1 MAVVDRKGH
10 VNVHFKVGLPRL
22 VLNLIDE
29 TAYEG
34 AETGMLSAALD
45 PDYEGLPFLYVYYS
59 VRGEGE
65 KTRLSRFTI
74 VDGGARRD
82 TELVI
87 LEIPQPADIHNGGD
101 IEFGSDGMLYL
112 GLGDGGPV
120 WEKQSQRVDTFLGS
134 IIRIDVRGATEEQPY
149 KVPSD
154 NPLVANP
161 DARPE
166 IWAWGLRNPW
176 RMDIDPESGKIWVG
190 DVGWARVEEIT
201 VVEAGTNH
209 GWHLFEG
216 SECRVSGETGVTEED
231 CNDARDEMIFPV
243 HEYLHPG
250 NGCAVIG
257 GYVYRG
263 TAIPWLQGAYIF
275 GDFCTSKIWA
285 LTPVGESEWW
295 SQHMLTVEPHR
306 RITSF
311 ASDEEGEIY
320 ILTLDGPILK
330 IVGASNV
337 AD

>member
-10 VNVHFKVGLPRL
+10 INVHFKAGLPRL

-45 PDYEGLPFLYVYYS
+45 PDFEEFPFLYVYYS
-59 VRGEGE
+59 VRSDKEM
-65 KTRLSRFTI
+65 TRLSRFTI
-74 VDGGARRD
+74 VKGGPRRD
-82 TELVI
+82 SELVI
-87 LEIPQPADIHNGGD
+87 LDVPQPSDVHNGGD

-120 WEKQSQRVDTFLGS
+120 WEKQSQRLDTLLGS
-134 IIRIDVRGATEEQPY
+134 IIRIDIRGATDEQPY

-154 NPLVANP
+154 NPLVSVP

-176 RMDIDPESGKIWVG
+176 RMDIDPESGNIWVG

-209 GWHLFEG
+209 GWHFFEG
-216 SECRVSGETGVTEED
+216 RECRASGETGVTEED
-231 CNDARDEMIFPV
+231 CENATDEVVFPI

-257 GYVYRG
+257 GFVYRG
-263 TAIPWLQGAYIF
+263 SAIPWLRGAYIF
-275 GDFCTSKIWA
+275 GDFRTAKIWA
-285 LTPVGESEWW
+285 LTPGGESGWE
-295 SQHMLTVEPHR
+295 SRHILTVEPHR
-306 RITSF
+306 RIASF
-311 ASDEEGEIY
+311 AVDDNGEIY
-320 ILTLDGPILK
+320 VLTVDSPIFK
-330 IVGASNV
+330 IVSDSNN